1 MISSW
6 LSSPSAPPA
15 LLFAHSLQAIFL
27 EAAGLIFRCSNVRLG
42 GRSSEQEDPM
52 AVDVGAGLRFGKG
65 VGCVVWDVWDAEDAW
80 GTVGPVG

>member
-6 LSSPSAPPA
+6 LSSPCAPPA

-42 GRSSEQEDPM
+42 GE
-52 AVDVGAGLRFGKG
+52 AVSRRIPWLLMWERG
-65 VGCVVWDVWDAEDAW
+65 
-80 GTVGPVG
+80 